1 MEELRPLVPA
11 GYTLAQLAMRW
22 ILMFEAVTCA
32 IPGAKRAAQ
41 EEENARAA
49 DMPPL
54 SEETM
59 RKVRE
64 VYEKR
69 IKEQVHQYW

>member
-1 MEELRPLVPA
+1 M
-11 GYTLAQLAMRW
+11 AQFAMRW
-22 ILMFEAVTCA
+22 ILMFEAVSCA
-32 IPGAKRAAQ
+32 IPGAKRPSQ

-54 SEETM
+54 SDETM

-64 VYEKR
+64 IYEKR
-69 IKEQVHQYW
+69 